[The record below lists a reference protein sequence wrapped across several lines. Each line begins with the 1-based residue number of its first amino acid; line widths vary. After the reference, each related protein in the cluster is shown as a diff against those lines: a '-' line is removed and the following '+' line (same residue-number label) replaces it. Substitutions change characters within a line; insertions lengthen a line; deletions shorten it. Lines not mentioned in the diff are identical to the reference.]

1 MSWIDDLKQFVPSGS
16 LSKGLHC
23 FRSGAVRIDAAS
35 ADRVQATVRGGGLY
49 TVVVF
54 VDEQAVVVSCTCPH
68 YDDGNLCKHIWAAV
82 LTAESKGHLRSI
94 GDIDEPFLET
104 ELEHSV
110 DDGESGGNDEWD
122 EDEDDENDASRPY
135 RYRNEYRAR
144 QSVPKP
150 SPVDLWK
157 QHLSALRSAIPARSN
172 APAEGKRRILYVAD
186 AAQSLS
192 SGGLVVHAAACRM
205 KKDGEWSTPAFHE
218 SLIRNV
224 SQLDPDDQKLL
235 ALLSGSTEVYNYYP
249 SREPG
254 SARTRHLLAAGAQE
268 MLISMLCATERFS
281 LKPASTTPASK
292 DGQLLPLAW
301 DGGEPWSFKI
311 EVERNG
317 AAAYIVKGLLVR
329 DGGRMSLAEPVL
341 LVPGLAFFADR
352 VARFD
357 AGQTFQWVSV
367 LRKNGDLLVPAA
379 ARTDFMKEIA
389 QFPVLP
395 PMELPEELRI
405 ETLSFEGSPELTIR
419 PLGWRAGRKLRGD
432 AVFDYGGIKVPETEA
447 AVAVHDPR
455 SGRFFRRDLEAES
468 AALER
473 LPGLGFRRTS
483 PWEGHRWE
491 LALSRLPAAVRTLV
505 SEGWRV
511 DAEGKLYRRSG
522 GFSLSV
528 TSGIDWF
535 EVGGSADF
543 EGQSVEA
550 PQLLKAIARGEHTI
564 RLGDGTYGLLPED
577 WLKRYRFVAAVGK
590 SDGGHLRFERHQA
603 GILDALLASEPEVT
617 FDESF
622 IRVRREME
630 TFAGV
635 QAAEAAGTFNGVLRD
650 YQRDGLGWLHFLRR
664 FGFGGCLAD
673 DMGLGKTVQVLALL
687 DSIAPEGKHPTL
699 VVVPRSLIFNWKQE
713 SARFTPRLRILD
725 HTGPDRTQR
734 WDEIRKHDIVLTT
747 YGTLRR
753 DAPLLKD
760 IHFDTVILD
769 EAQTIKNASTEA
781 AKAARLLKADHR
793 LALTGTPVENRL
805 GDLWSLFE
813 FLNPGLLGTASVF
826 RAYTATSRNGS
837 GEAPSAPAALPALPV
852 DDSFRIVSKA
862 LRPFILRRTKEQV
875 ARELPAKTEQ
885 TIYCELEPEQRRLYN
900 ELRVHYRDAL
910 LGRIDKVGIEKSR
923 MHILEALL
931 RLRQAACHPGL
942 IDKDRADE
950 PSAKLDSLAAQLME
964 LSEEGHKALVFSQF
978 TSLLAI
984 LRKRLDKDQLVY
996 EYLDGRTRDRQ
1007 SRVNR
1012 FQEDPSCMLFLIS
1025 LKAGGLGLNLT
1036 AAEYVFLLD
1045 PWWNPAVEAQAI
1057 DRSHRIGQSRH
1068 VFAYRLI
1075 ARDTVEEKI
1084 LELQKTKREIADA
1097 IITADNSVLANLSR
1111 ANLELLL
1118 S

>member
-1 MSWIDDLKQFVPSGS
+1 MIAARMSWIHDLEQFVPSGS
-16 LSKGLHC
+16 LSKGRHY
-23 FRSGAVRIDAAS
+23 FRSGAVLIDTAS
-35 ADRVQATVRGGGLY
+35 ADRVEATVRGGGRY
-49 TVVVF
+49 SVAVF
-54 VDEQAVVVSCTCPH
+54 VDEAAVVVSCTCPH
-68 YDDGNLCKHIWAAV
+68 YGDGNLCKHIWAAV
-82 LTAESKGHLRSI
+82 LAAESKGHLRSI
-94 GDIDEPFLET
+94 GDIDQPFLET
-104 ELEHSV
+104 EFEHSL

-122 EDEDDENDASRPY
+122 DDDENDASRPY
-135 RYRNEYRAR
+135 RHHNGYRAR
-144 QSVPKP
+144 TPAPKP
-150 SPVDLWK
+150 PPVDSWK
-157 QHLSALRSAIPARSN
+157 QHLLALRSAIPVRSS
-172 APAEGKRRILYVAD
+172 APADEKRRILYVAD
-186 AAQSLS
+186 AAQSAS
-192 SGGLVVHAAACRM
+192 SGGLVVQAAACRM
-205 KKDGEWSTPAFHE
+205 KKNGEWTRPVFHE
-218 SLIRNV
+218 SSIRNV
-224 SQLDPDDQKLL
+224 SQLDPEDQKLL
-235 ALLSGSTEVYNYYP
+235 ALLSGSTEVYSYYP

-254 SARTRHLLAAGAQE
+254 SARTRHLVAAGAQE
-268 MLISMLCATERFS
+268 MLISMLCATERFF
-281 LKPASTTPASK
+281 LKPASPTTASK
-292 DGQLLPLAW
+292 DGELLPLAW
-301 DGGEPWSFKI
+301 DGGAPWSFKI

-317 AAAYIVKGLLVR
+317 VAYIVKGLLVR
-329 DGGRMSLAEPVL
+329 DGGRISLAEPAL
-341 LVPGLAFFADR
+341 LVPGLAFFSDR

-357 AGQTFQWVSV
+357 DGRASQWVSV
-367 LRKNGDLLVPAA
+367 LRKNGDLHVPAA

-395 PMELPEELRI
+395 PMEMPEELRI
-405 ETLSFEGSPELTIR
+405 ETLSFEGSPNLTIR
-419 PLGWRAGRKLRGD
+419 PLEWRAGRNLRGD
-432 AVFDYGGIKVPETEA
+432 VAFDYGGIKVPETQA
-447 AVAVHDPR
+447 AVVVHDPR
-455 SGRFFRRDLEAES
+455 SGRFFRRNLEAES
-468 AALER
+468 AALGR

-483 PWEGHRWE
+483 SWESHRWE
-491 LALSRLPAAVRTLV
+491 LAPSRLAAAVRTLV
-505 SEGWRV
+505 SESWRV
-511 DAEGKLYRRSG
+511 DAEGKLYRRAG

-528 TSGIDWF
+528 ASGIDWF
-535 EVGGSADF
+535 ELGGSADF
-543 EGQSVEA
+543 EGQPIEM
-550 PQLLKAIARGEHTI
+550 PQLLKAIARGEHSV

-577 WLKRYRFVAAVGK
+577 WLKRYRFVAALGK
-590 SDGGHLRFERHQA
+590 TDGGHIRFERHQA
-603 GILDALLASEPEVT
+603 GLLDALLASEPEVT

-622 IRVRREME
+622 IRVRQEME
-630 TFAGV
+630 SFAGV
-635 QAAEAAGTFNGVLRD
+635 QAAEAAETFNGTLRD

-687 DSIAPEGKHPTL
+687 DSMAREDGHLTL
-699 VVVPRSLIFNWKQE
+699 IVVPRSLIFNWKQE
-713 SARFTPRLRILD
+713 AARFTPRLRILD
-725 HTGPDRTQR
+725 HTGADRTKR

-769 EAQTIKNASTEA
+769 EAQVIKNASTEG

-826 RAYTATSRNGS
+826 RAYTTTRKNGN
-837 GEAPSAPAALPALPV
+837 GEEPSAPAALPV
-852 DDSFRIVSKA
+852 NDSLRILSKA

-900 ELRVHYRDAL
+900 ELRAHYREAL
-910 LGRIDKVGIEKSR
+910 LGRIEKVGIEKSR

-950 PSAKLDSLAAQLME
+950 PAAKLDSLTAQLME
-964 LSEEGHKALVFSQF
+964 LIEEGHKALVFSQF
-978 TSLLAI
+978 TSLLAL
-984 LRKRLDKDQLVY
+984 LRRRLDKDHVVY

-1012 FQEDPSCMLFLIS
+1012 FQEDASCKLFLIS

-1057 DRSHRIGQSRH
+1057 DRTHRIGQSRH

-1097 IITADNSVLANLSR
+1097 IITADNSILANLSR
-1111 ANLELLL
+1111 ENLELLL